1 MTFLNAGS
9 LTTDPVTDSR
19 TEKFSDALLPKYRLS
34 SPAPDPQTVFDLVC
48 DDLCVDGYSRATL
61 ATFCAAYADDETR
74 RLMDLPIDK
83 SMIAKDGSPQGVEI
97 DKRCSNMFT
106 DLRRTSRLFETA
118 NHAAPRSNE
127 TFLFGGL
134 GFKWPWKKR
143 SQVSV

>member
-9 LTTDPVTDSR
+9 LTTDLAPDSGAA
-19 TEKFSDALLPKYRLS
+19 KFSDALLPKYRIQNQ
-34 SPAPDPQTVFDLVC
+34 APDPQTIFDLVC
-48 DDLCVDGYSRATL
+48 DDLCMDGYSRATL

-83 SMIAKDGSPQGVEI
+83 STIAEDESAQGVEI

-106 DLRRTSRLFETA
+106 DLRCTSGLFEATKR
-118 NHAAPRSNE
+118 AAPRSNE

-134 GFKWPWKKR
+134 AFKWPWRKR
-143 SQVSV
+143 SKVSI